1 MIIEQYHIQ
10 YEKSTNPEKRILL
23 IDGKDRNHILRVF
36 SVKEIRDAEKYVRDY
51 DRNPDNYN
59 FKLFLRNHSVYP
71 AIYLDKDHII
81 QYKIFGRFL
90 EPIVAPSIFKFLLE
104 HHITYRDTRDIYIYW
119 NKGLNIYKISLSP
132 KS

>member
-23 IDGKDRNHILRVF
+23 IDGKDRNHILRAF
-36 SVKEIRDAEKYVRDY
+36 SVKEIRDEEKYVRDY

-59 FKLFLRNHSVYP
+59 FKLFLWNHSVYP
-71 AIYLDKDHII
+71 TIYLDKDHII
-81 QYKIFGRFL
+81 QYKFFGRFL
-90 EPIVAPSIFKFLLE
+90 EPIAAPSIFKFLLD
-104 HHITYRDTRDIYIYW
+104 HHITYKDTRDIYIYW
-119 NKGLNIYKISLSP
+119 NKGLSIYKITLSP